1 MDGMVPVAS
10 RVDLKNTVLSK
21 KVKERMKHNKGLCV
35 NEKYNKGYKV
45 TLTQED
51 HRPQEETGKGRK
63 LWELLEIKK

>member
-21 KVKERMKHNKGLCV
+21 KVKERTKHNKVLCV
-35 NEKYNKGYKV
+35 NEKYNKRYKV

-51 HRPQEETGKGRK
+51 HRLQEETGKGRK